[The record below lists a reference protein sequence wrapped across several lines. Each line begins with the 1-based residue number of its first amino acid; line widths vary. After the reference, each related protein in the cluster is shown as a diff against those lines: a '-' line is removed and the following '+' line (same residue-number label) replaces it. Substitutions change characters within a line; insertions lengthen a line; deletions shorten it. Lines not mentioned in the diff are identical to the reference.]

1 MKIMKKISMRLFA
14 LTIALMM
21 TMTSFA
27 KTQDLGGKVVDVQ
40 GNPLPYVN
48 VVLLSLPDS
57 TFIQGAVT
65 DDQGIYKI
73 ATIQNEGLLKF
84 SSVGYVTQYAKA
96 VDGLTI
102 QLEEDSQILG
112 EVVVKGTL
120 PKTKLT
126 GEGLQTNVKG
136 SVLENAGTADD
147 VLSKTPGLIK
157 GPNGLEVMG
166 KGSPLIYI
174 NGRKVTDNSEL
185 GRLQSNEIQS
195 VEVITN
201 PGAQYDATV
210 RAVVRIRTI
219 RRQGEGF
226 GFNFNAS
233 DAQSLQW
240 NKGNDPSAS
249 FDMNYRTGGVDLFG
263 GINYYKGTSR
273 QISDIEKKTYAKHF
287 IEDNAHLFQ
296 EYFEEGI
303 YGNVGANWQIDDKHF
318 VGGKLE
324 WGRRLSSKAD
334 MGIDD
339 TIYEDGILIDKLTTR
354 SKDRVGEKTPYNL
367 GANMYYNGT
376 IGEKLGVD
384 VNLDYYGTAYSTES
398 FSKEM
403 SPMTHDAEITSQS
416 YNEGHLYAGKA
427 IISYPIWKGQLQ
439 VGTEESFSRREDNY
453 SITGIEIPASKA
465 EVKEDIYA
473 GFGNYA
479 FYLPKVGQ
487 INAGI
492 RYEKVHYTF
501 EDALSPKYDLT
512 RNYSNWF
519 PTVSFAGK
527 VGNTQLMINY
537 SAKTRRPSYS
547 QLSSAISYDNRYLLQ
562 SGNAQLQP
570 ELTHNISATA
580 VWKFLTFMVNYSR
593 TNDPI
598 MVWSSPY
605 NDEGVVLVK
614 PRNIETPFRLLV
626 VYGMINHTIGPWT
639 MSYTLGLQKQWL
651 TINAP
656 DPRSTSSIRVTKF
669 NDRPMGVF
677 QLNNTLKLKGNWQL
691 ELGGLMQ
698 TKGYSQN
705 IYMRDVYFNLTAAVQ
720 KTLLKDNSLVLR
732 LEGSDLTHT
741 AKTNVDSD
749 FGNHTIRQNNVMDF
763 QKVKF
768 SIRYSFNTAQSKY
781 RGTGAG
787 SDQKSRM

>member
-1 MKIMKKISMRLFA
+1 MKNIGMKMAA
-14 LTIALMM
+14 LMAALMM
-21 TMTSFA
+21 TNFASA
-27 KTQDLGGKVVDVQ
+27 KTHDIGGKITDAQ
-40 GNPLPYVN
+40 GNPVPYVN

-57 TFIQGAVT
+57 TFVQGAVT
-65 DDQGIYKI
+65 NDEGTFKI
-73 ATIQNEGLLKF
+73 VTNKNDGLLQV
-84 SSVGYVTQYAKA
+84 SCIGYQTQYRPAA
-96 VDGLTI
+96 DGLSI
-102 QLEEDSQILG
+102 VLMEDELILG
-112 EVVVKGTL
+112 EVVVKAQL

-136 SVLENAGTADD
+136 SVLENVGTADD
-147 VLSKTPGLIK
+147 VLAKTPGLIK
-157 GPNGLEVMG
+157 CPNGLEVMG

-185 GRLQSNEIQS
+185 NRLQSNEIQS

-226 GFNFNAS
+226 GFNLNAQ
-233 DAQSLQW
+233 DGQSLQW
-240 NKGNDPSAS
+240 SKGNDPNGA
-249 FDMNYRTGGVDLFG
+249 FNMNYRTGGVDLFA
-263 GINYYKGTSR
+263 GINYYRGTSR
-273 QISDIEKKTYAKHF
+273 QLADIEKNTFAKHM
-287 IEDNAHLFQ
+287 IKDDGHLIQ
-296 EYFEEGI
+296 EYYEQGL
-303 YGNVGANWQIDDKHF
+303 YGNVGVNWQINDKHF
-318 VGGKLE
+318 AGGKLE
-324 WGRRLSSKAD
+324 WGRRFTQGSD

-339 TIYEDGILIDKLTTR
+339 TVYEDGVLIDKLTTT
-354 SKDRVGEKTPYNL
+354 SKDRIGDKNPYNL
-367 GANMYYNGT
+367 GVNMYYNGT
-376 IGEKLGVD
+376 IGQKLGVD
-384 VNLDYYGTAYSTES
+384 VNLDYYGTAMSTES
-398 FSKEM
+398 VSKEK
-403 SPMTHDAEITSQS
+403 SLMTHDAEIHSQS
-416 YNEGHLYAGKA
+416 YNSGHMYAAKA

-439 VGTEESFSRREDNY
+439 VGTEESFSRRKDNY
-453 SITGIEIPASKA
+453 AITGIEIPASKA

-473 GFGNYA
+473 GFANYG
-479 FYLPKVGQ
+479 FYMPKVGQ
-487 INAGI
+487 ISAGV

-501 EDALSPKYDLT
+501 EDVLSPKYDLT

-537 SAKTRRPSYS
+537 SAKTRRPSYA

-614 PRNIETPFRLLV
+614 PRNIDTPFRLLV
-626 VYGMINHTIGPWT
+626 VYSMINHTIGPWT
-639 MSYTLGLQKQWL
+639 MSYTLGIQKQWL

-656 DPRSTSSIRVTKF
+656 DPRVATGIRSTKF
-669 NDRPMGVF
+669 NDKPIGVF
-677 QLNNTLKLKGNWQL
+677 QLNNTFRFKGGWQM

-705 IYMRDVYFNLTAAVQ
+705 IYMKDVYFNLSAAVQ
-720 KTLLKDNSLVLR
+720 KTFLKDNSLVLR

-741 AKTNVDSD
+741 AKTNVDTD
-749 FGNHTIRQNNVMDF
+749 FGNHTLSQNNVMDF

-768 SIRYSFNTAQSKY
+768 SIRYTFNAAQSKY

>member
-1 MKIMKKISMRLFA
+1 MKKVSKRLFA
-14 LTIALMM
+14 LTTALMV
-21 TMTSFA
+21 TMLTFA
-27 KTQDLGGKVVDVQ
+27 KTQDIGGKVVDAQ
-40 GNPLPYVN
+40 GNPMPYVN

-57 TFIQGAVT
+57 AFVQGAVT

-126 GEGLQTNVKG
+126 GEGLQTNIKG
-136 SVLENAGTADD
+136 SVLENVGTADD
-147 VLSKTPGLIK
+147 VLAKTPGLIK
-157 GPNGLEVMG
+157 GPNGLEVIG

-185 GRLQSNEIQS
+185 SRLQSNEIQS

-210 RAVVRIRTI
+210 RSVVRIRTI

-240 NKGNDPSAS
+240 NKGNDPSGA

-263 GINYYKGTSR
+263 GINYFKGSSR
-273 QISDIEKKTYAKHF
+273 QISDIEKNTYAKHQ
-287 IEDNAHLFQ
+287 IEDDAHLFQ
-296 EYFEEGI
+296 EHFEEGI
-303 YGNVGANWQIDDKHF
+303 YSNEGVNWQIDDKHF

-324 WGRRLSSKAD
+324 WGRQLSRKSD

-339 TIYEDGILIDKLTTR
+339 TVYEDGVLIDKLTTR
-354 SKDRVGEKTPYNL
+354 SKDRVGDKTPYYL

-376 IGEKLGVD
+376 IGQKLGVD
-384 VNLDYYGTAYSTES
+384 VNLDYYGTAISTKS
-398 FSKEM
+398 VTKEM
-403 SPMTHDAEITSQS
+403 SSMTHDAEITSQS
-416 YNEGHLYAGKA
+416 YNEGHMYAAKA
-427 IISYPIWKGQLQ
+427 IVTYPIWKGQLQ
-439 VGTEESFSRREDNY
+439 VGTEESFSRRKDNY

-473 GFGNYA
+473 GFGNYG

-487 INAGI
+487 ISAGI

-501 EDALSPKYDLT
+501 EDVLSPKYDLT

-547 QLSSAISYDNRYLLQ
+547 QLSSAINYDNRYLLQ

-570 ELTHNISATA
+570 ELIHNISATA

-639 MSYTLGLQKQWL
+639 MNYTLGLQKQWL

-656 DPRSTSSIRVTKF
+656 DPRSTSSIRATKF

-698 TKGYSQN
+698 TKGYTQN

-741 AKTNVDSD
+741 AKTNVDTD
-749 FGNHTIRQNNVMDF
+749 FGNHTIRQNNMMDT

-787 SDQKSRM
+787 ADQKARM